1 MAYSLAKNGFLAREA
16 LIGRRAARVSAIC
29 KSLIT
34 PPTTMEFI
42 VIAHANNNS
51 LKSMRDHDRSN
62 KHHLEIN
69 TRYKRCLICATP
81 SRTHTREFTRAVT
94 CSQWSQNLTYR
105 SQS

>member
-51 LKSMRDHDRSN
+51 LKLERS
-62 KHHLEIN
+62 
-69 TRYKRCLICATP
+69 
-81 SRTHTREFTRAVT
+81 
-94 CSQWSQNLTYR
+94 
-105 SQS
+105 